1 MKISTSLVV
10 AAASLSSTA
19 LAHSWVHCTDY
30 RGDVAYYEPEHC
42 FGHPR
47 PMGGG
52 LPAHQA
58 FGVDIGFDEQRNEA
72 AAMQC
77 HAPRGELPG
86 YPAARYRQGATIR
99 LAWPSKN
106 HVAAA
111 CTNPHIPDTSL
122 ELFIEPYANAGDP
135 SKFQQVVEASF
146 TQVPHKNGEIDFQGF
161 QNCPAFC
168 ENMDKSLCTGT
179 FVVPDVPD
187 GVYTFQWRWVFNAGT
202 DPYVT
207 CFEAY
212 IGQDVAPVEQPTP
225 APTAVGEVNPT
236 PAPTEGNCVGLY
248 AQCGGGHV
256 ADTCCTA
263 PAQCFKQSE
272 WYSQCLS
279 ACPQGWECQSD
290 NGGGNTPAPVVDSTP
305 SPTAETS
312 PAPTPSPPMPSP
324 TPAPTADDSDCA
336 PACDAGA
343 VVRGVLRSAAGKVAS
358 GNVANACA
366 CSLLCANVLE
376 ATAWVYKAALLKCEC
391 FTAHSGIQERS
402 SGTKYAGMVLS
413 PLSAPADQ

>member
-1 MKISTSLVV
+1 MKFSTSIV
-10 AAASLSSTA
+10 AAATTASLSYVA

-30 RGDVAYYEPEHC
+30 RGDVAYYEPENC

-47 PMGGG
+47 PLSGG

-58 FGVDIGFDEQRNEA
+58 FGVDIGFNKQRNEA

-77 HAPRGELPG
+77 HAPRGVLPD

-111 CTNPHIPDTSL
+111 CTNPYIPDTSL
-122 ELFIEPYANAGDP
+122 ELFIEPYTDAGDP
-135 SKFQQVVEASF
+135 SKFEQVVEASF
-146 TQVPHKNGEIDFQGF
+146 TQVPHKNGEIDYQGF

-212 IGQDVAPVEQPTP
+212 IGQDVTPVEQPTP
-225 APTAVGEVNPT
+225 APTDVGEVPPT

-248 AQCGGGHV
+248 AQCGGGQV
-256 ADTCCTA
+256 GDTCCTA
-263 PAQCFKQSE
+263 PAQCFKQSD
-272 WYSQCLS
+272 WYSQCLT
-279 ACPQGWECQSD
+279 ACPQGWECQGND
-290 NGGGNTPAPVVDSTP
+290 GGNTPAPVVDSTP
-305 SPTAETS
+305 APTASPTDA
-312 PAPTPSPPMPSP
+312 PAPIPSPTPSP
-324 TPAPTADDSDCA
+324 TEDDSGCA
-336 PACDAGA
+336 PVCDAGA
-343 VVRGVLRSAAGKVAS
+343 VVRGVLRNAADKVAS
-358 GNVANACA
+358 GNVADACG
-366 CSLLCANVLE
+366 CSLFCANVLE
-376 ATAWVYKAALLKCEC
+376 ARAWSYKASLLKCEC
-391 FTAHSGIQERS
+391 FKSHSNIEERS

-413 PLSAPADQ
+413 PLPGAADQ